1 MALSSVIGADA
12 ALAQVNLAGPLTLT
26 GAYSLTLDNVNQNLV
41 AIDPGGAGRN
51 VTLWP
56 EAKTHGMICLIVN
69 LADAAETITLKNA
82 AGDTVGTIAQN
93 KAAYVANIGGTW
105 AKICDFTVAV

>member
-12 ALAQVNLAGPLTLT
+12 ALAQVNFAGPLTLT
-26 GAYSLTLDNVNQNLV
+26 GAYSLTLDNVNQNVV
-41 AIDPGGAGRN
+41 AIDPGGAARN

-69 LADAAETITLKNA
+69 LADAAETITLKDGA
-82 AGDTVGTIAQN
+82 AATVGTIAQN
-93 KAAYVANIGGTW
+93 KANLVANIGGAW
-105 AKICDFTVAV
+105 VNICQFSIAI

>member
-12 ALAQVNLAGPLTLT
+12 ALAQANLAGSLTLT
-26 GAYSLTLDNVNQNLV
+26 GHYALTLDNVNQNLV
-41 AIDPGGAGRN
+41 AIDPGGAARE
-51 VTLWP
+51 VILWP
-56 EAKTHGMICLIVN
+56 EAKTYGMICLIVN

-82 AGDTVGTIAQN
+82 AGSTVGTVAQN
-93 KAAYVANIGGTW
+93 KAAYVANIAGTW